1 MGATAAR
8 EAPEDAAWYPTARQ
22 EEFLRADEDEVLYGG
37 AAGGGKTDGLLV
49 DALGFDPG
57 GVSSIEKRQYQGII
71 FRRTY
76 PDLKDI
82 IDRSHE
88 IYPHAMAKVKYDR
101 AAHVWQFPTGAR
113 IEFGFIQRDAERFRY
128 RGRAFGYIGWEELTL
143 WPTPLPYLY
152 LRSRLRAP
160 KDANIVCFIRSTTNP
175 DGPGFR
181 WVRDYFRIHENGGA
195 SSFEIEIPDQET
207 GENFIWSRR
216 FIPARLSDNP
226 HIGAEY
232 RATLLTMEKDEQ
244 DALLR
249 GIWRQPQVKGAIY
262 EMEMAAARA
271 DGRIVTGL
279 PYIKSIPVDTYWDI
293 GANDTTAIWCGQP
306 VAQQQRW
313 LRCHEASGETFSYF
327 AKWLLEQGFL
337 YGTHYL
343 PHDADHQKQG
353 KHDNKSAKEMLKDL
367 LPGHKFVI
375 VPRVEDVMIGVQ
387 QTRDKFN
394 ASAFDEAGCM
404 DGIAALENYTK
415 KWSEDNQVYG
425 KPKHDWA
432 SNYADAFRQWG
443 QTVPKPAFP
452 KIIVPGRRIVNPRIG
467 Y

>member
-1 MGATAAR
+1 MAAVSLK
-8 EAPEDAAWYPTARQ
+8 PPDDAGWFPTPRQ
-22 EEFLRADEDEVLYGG
+22 SDFLAADEDEVLFGG

-49 DALGFDPG
+49 DALGINP
-57 GVSSIEKRQYQGII
+57 SSMAIKKRAYQAII

-88 IYPHAMAKVKYDR
+88 IYPIVSKAAKYDK
-101 AAHVWQFPTGAR
+101 AAHVWNFPGGAR
-113 IEFGFIQRDAERFRY
+113 IEFGFIQRDVERFRY

-143 WPTPLPYLY
+143 WPTPLPYMY

-160 KDANIVCFIRSTTNP
+160 TSADIQCFIRATTNP

-181 WVRDYFRIHENGGA
+181 WVRDYFRIQQGGGPTR
-195 SSFEIEIPDQET
+195 FEVELNDKET
-207 GENFIWSRR
+207 GETFIWSRR
-216 FIPARLSDNP
+216 FIPSRLSDNP
-226 HIGAEY
+226 YLGADY
-232 RATLLTMEKDEQ
+232 RATLLGMDEDEQ

-249 GIWRQPQVKGAIY
+249 GIWKQPQIKGAYY
-262 EMEMAAARA
+262 EKEMLLVRQQE
-271 DGRIVTGL
+271 RIVRNL

-313 LRCHEASGETFSYF
+313 LRAHEQAGESYAYF
-327 AKWLLEQGFL
+327 AKWLMEQGFL

-343 PHDADHQKQG
+343 PHDAAHERQG
-353 KHDNKSAKEMLKDL
+353 KHNNKSAQQMLQEL
-367 LPGHKFVI
+367 MPGHRFVI
-375 VPRVEDVMIGVQ
+375 VPRIDDVTVGIQ
-387 QTRDKFN
+387 QTRDKFE
-394 ASAFDEAGCM
+394 SCVFDEEGTAEGV
-404 DGIAALENYTK
+404 AALENYTK
-415 KWSEDNQVYG
+415 KWSEDNQVFG

-443 QTVPKPAFP
+443 QAVPKSPAP
-452 KIIVPGRRIVNPRIG
+452 KINVPVRRMSNSRVG

>member
-1 MGATAAR
+1 MVVALQK
-8 EAPEDAAWYPTARQ
+8 PPDDAGWYPTQRQ
-22 EEFLRADEDEVLYGG
+22 SEFLAADEDEVLFGG

-49 DALGFDPG
+49 DALGINP
-57 GVSSIEKRQYQGII
+57 SSMAINKRQYQAII
-71 FRRTY
+71 FRRTF

-88 IYPHAMAKVKYDR
+88 IYPLVSQKAKYDK
-101 AAHVWQFPTGAR
+101 AAHVWSFPSGAR
-113 IEFGFIQRDAERFRY
+113 IEFGFIQRDVERFRY

-143 WPTPLPYLY
+143 WPTSLPYQY

-160 KDANIVCFIRSTTNP
+160 LSADIQCFIRATTNP

-181 WVRDYFRIHENGGA
+181 WVRDYWRIQEGGGPTN
-195 SSFEIEIPDQET
+195 FETELEDRDT
-207 GENFIWSRR
+207 GEVFIWSRR
-216 FIPARLSDNP
+216 FIPSRLSDNP
-226 HIGAEY
+226 YLGSEY
-232 RATLLTMEKDEQ
+232 KAMLLGMDEDEQ

-249 GIWRQPQVKGAIY
+249 GTWRQPQIKGAFY
-262 EMEMAAARA
+262 EKEMRSVRSE
-271 DGRIVTGL
+271 GRIVRNL

-313 LRCHEASGETFSYF
+313 LRCHEQAGESFDYF
-327 AKWLLEQGFL
+327 ARWLKDQGFL

-343 PHDADHQKQG
+343 PHDAEHQKQG
-353 KHDNKSAKEMLKDL
+353 MHNNKSAQQMLQEL
-367 LPGHKFVI
+367 MPGHKFVI
-375 VPRVEDVMIGVQ
+375 VPRIDDVAVGIQ
-387 QTRDKFN
+387 QTRNKF
-394 ASAFDEAGCM
+394 SACVFDEEGTAEGV
-404 DGIAALENYTK
+404 AALENYTK
-415 KWSEDNQVYG
+415 KWSEENQVFG

-443 QTVPKPAFP
+443 QTTPKPTQTPINVPK
-452 KIIVPGRRIVNPRIG
+452 RRMTNPRMG

>member
-1 MGATAAR
+1 MPAVAEKPA
-8 EAPEDAAWYPTARQ
+8 DAGWYPTDRQ
-22 EEFLRADEDEVLYGG
+22 AEFLAADEDEVLFGG

-49 DALGFDPG
+49 DALGVNPSAMS
-57 GVSSIEKRQYQGII
+57 VTKRAYQAVI
-71 FRRTY
+71 FRRTF

-88 IYPHAMAKVKYDR
+88 IYPLVSPKAKYDK
-101 AAHVWQFPTGAR
+101 AAHVWTFPAGAR
-113 IEFGFIQRDAERFRY
+113 VEFGFIQRDVERFRY

-160 KDANIVCFIRSTTNP
+160 VTSKIQTFIRSTTNP

-181 WVRDYFRIHENGGA
+181 WVRDYFRIPQDGRA
-195 SSFEIEIPDQET
+195 TSFEVELNDPET
-207 GENFIWSRR
+207 GQVFMWSRR
-216 FIPARLSDNP
+216 FIPSRLGDNP
-226 HIGAEY
+226 YLGPEY
-232 RATLLTMEKDEQ
+232 RAALLGMDEDEQ

-249 GIWRQPQVKGAIY
+249 GIWRQPQIKGAYY
-262 EMEMAAARA
+262 EKEVAAVRTEE
-271 DGRIVTGL
+271 RLVRNL

-306 VAQQQRW
+306 VGPQQRW
-313 LRCHEASGETFSYF
+313 LRAHEQAGESFDYF
-327 AKWLLEQGFL
+327 AKWLIEQGFM

-343 PHDADHQKQG
+343 PHDAAHEKQG
-353 KHDNKSAKEMLKDL
+353 MKDNRSAQKMLQEL
-367 LPGHKFVI
+367 MPGHKFVI
-375 VPRVEDVMIGVQ
+375 VPRIDDVMNGIKM
-387 QTRDKFN
+387 TRDKF
-394 ASAFDEAGCM
+394 AMCVFDEAGTAE
-404 DGIAALENYTK
+404 GFAALENYTK
-415 KWSEDNQVYG
+415 KWSEDAQVFG

-443 QTVPKPAFP
+443 QTAPRAPGP
-452 KIIVPGRRIVNPRIG
+452 KIFVPPRVMQNSRVG